1 MPAAGYG
8 ISLWRR
14 GLFSPISAY
23 LCETTK
29 RRAQLTTASVV
40 QFIKYDEHGQKVNKL
55 VWDDHLLNPM
65 EVIEAIWQE
74 VPDFKESYELP
85 DGLSRQNVPAFD
97 EVVVRELLV
106 NALVRWPYTQRSDT
120 FLNLHPDRLEVVNPG
135 LLFSASPHRT
145 CCTPP
150 CAATSIWLDFS
161 TISG

>member
-1 MPAAGYG
+1 MSRPDAPRERSWSPSRARSMPAAGYG

-74 VPDFKESYELP
+74 VLISKSPTNCPTDS
-85 DGLSRQNVPAFD
+85 
-97 EVVVRELLV
+97 
-106 NALVRWPYTQRSDT
+106 LVRMCR
-120 FLNLHPDRLEVVNPG
+120 RL
-135 LLFSASPHRT
+135 T
-145 CCTPP
+145 KWW
-150 CAATSIWLDFS
+150 CANCWSMP
-161 TISG
+161 